1 MGFGKVRLGEF
12 WVVERSVKV
21 WCRFEGFM
29 GFGEVSVGLGFRV
42 WGSERNFGGF
52 GGSYGF

>member
-12 WVVERSVKV
+12 

-42 WGSERNFGGF
+42 WGSERKFGGF